1 MSDDNTQRAIGRL
14 EGQMQEVISLLK
26 SQDERSTQSRA
37 RMYEAQ
43 EKTAREV
50 HGLTSRVGAVEG
62 AVANMDPVFKRVG
75 SLLEQSKGILM
86 VLALVWLFMGGL
98 ILEGVKWLGQIAAK
112 AFMGGP

>member
-37 RMYEAQ
+37 RMHEAQ
-43 EKTAREV
+43 ERTAREV

-62 AVANMDPVFKRVG
+62 AVARMDPVFNRVG
-75 SLLEQSKGILM
+75 SLLERSRGILM
-86 VLALVWLFMGGL
+86 MLALVWLFMGGL
-98 ILEGVKWLGQIAAK
+98 ILEGVKWLGQLAAK